1 MKHPRCPKG
10 HIVSDESSCAAGRC
24 EVKEEWNLA
33 NFIMLGL
40 LLLAGAL
47 LFYAYTALKKNPG
60 PFLIGFIASFI
71 PCMLV
76 IFMPSRSR
84 R

>member
-10 HIVSDESSCAAGRC
+10 HIASDESPCAAERC
-24 EVKEEWNLA
+24 EVQEEWNLG

-40 LLLAGAL
+40 FLLVGML
-47 LFYAYTALKKNPG
+47 LFFTYAAIKENPE
-60 PFLIGFIASFI
+60 PFLIGFIVSFI

-76 IFMPSRSR
+76 IFMPSRNSR
-84 R
+84 